1 MYAQHSRF
9 IALCA
14 MVLTIVLPA
23 KVSAASLL
31 LEQPLEQ
38 QHQEFAKN
46 VWEKHNIPIEQTLAL
61 INKANKN
68 QAILDAISRPWEA
81 KPWFQYHPIFLTDA
95 RLKKGLA
102 FWETHKDA
110 LAKAEKTYGVPA
122 QIIVSI
128 IGIETN
134 YGSYFGNYSVLDALY
149 TLGFHYPPRSAF
161 FLSELEQY
169 LLLTKEENFDPL
181 ALKGSYA
188 GAMGYGQFISSSYRH
203 YAVDFDGDGKR
214 DLLTNP
220 VDAIG
225 SVANYFR
232 QHKWQTG
239 EPVAARAKVDTTQ
252 LNTLLSDDLTYTHN
266 WQQLRNS
273 DVNLLAPSEITPDT
287 QAKLFQF
294 ETELGYEYWVGW
306 PNFYVITRYNHSPL
320 YAMVIYQF
328 SEQLKQG
335 RETL

>member
-14 MVLTIVLPA
+14 MVLSICISAEP
-23 KVSAASLL
+23 SAASLS
-31 LEQPLEQ
+31 LEE
-38 QHQEFAKN
+38 QHQNFAKT
-46 VWEKHNIPIEQTLAL
+46 VWEKHSIPIEQTLSL
-61 INKANKN
+61 ISKANKN

-81 KPWFQYHPIFLTDA
+81 KPWFQYHPIFLTKA
-95 RLKKGLA
+95 RLEKGLA
-102 FWETHKDA
+102 FWQNHKEA
-110 LAKAEKTYGVPA
+110 LAKAEEIYGVPA

-169 LLLTKEENFDPL
+169 LLLTQEEDFDPL

-214 DLLTNP
+214 DLLTNS

-225 SVANYFR
+225 SVANYFH
-232 QHKWQTG
+232 QHKWQPG
-239 EPVAARAKVDTTQ
+239 QPVAARVKVDTSQ
-252 LNTLLSDDLTYTHN
+252 LKPLLSDDLTYTN
-266 WQQLRNS
+266 SWQQLQNKGVYLLDAAEIKS
-273 DVNLLAPSEITPDT
+273 DI
-287 QAKLFQF
+287 QAKLFEF
-294 ETELGYEYWVGW
+294 ETEYGYEFWAGW

-335 RETL
+335 RANL